1 MKTLIKSALLLLL
14 FMTLTGCGNDEKTYD
29 AGYSDGQAEGYNTHC
44 EIRGTLIYGH
54 WDSEEYTR
62 GYHQGN
68 KRGVENCIQDR
79 KNGNF

>member
-1 MKTLIKSALLLLL
+1 MKTLLTATLLVLVA
-14 FMTLTGCGNDEKTYD
+14 MSLTGYSNDEKTYD
-29 AGYSDGQAEGYNTHC
+29 AGYSDGHAEGYNTHC

-68 KRGVENCIQDR
+68 RDGIENCIQDR
-79 KNGNF
+79 KNGKF